1 LRSEALTTGN
11 SIGGVMVS
19 VLVSIAVDRGF
30 KPQSGQTKDYNNG
43 ICCFSA
49 NHAALR
55 RKSKDLLA
63 RNQDNVSEWSDMSIR
78 RLLFQRTSTIKSN
91 STCCQLG
98 LRTKRT
104 SSSSHW
110 KLTCSRHIIAEK
122 IAEMGLNNNHPFTH

>member
-1 LRSEALTTGN
+1 
-11 SIGGVMVS
+11 MVS

-63 RNQDNVSEWSDMSIR
+63 PNQDIVSEWSDMSIR
-78 RLLFQRTSTIKSN
+78 RLLFQRTSTIKSIP
-91 STCCQLG
+91 TCCQLG

-104 SSSSHW
+104 SSSSH
-110 KLTCSRHIIAEK
+110 
-122 IAEMGLNNNHPFTH
+122 